1 MRSLDDIPQEEW
13 AFEWDEAKRISN
25 RHKHGIDFDDVV
37 LALAGPRLETQ
48 TMANGELRVL
58 ATCPESGRLITAV
71 YTMRGN
77 VCRIISA
84 RVREKMSEENITRTT
99 IAEILEKRARGEKS
113 QTDWAR
119 VDAITDEDIERA
131 MRDDP
136 DWKDFMDIDWSKARM
151 VIPDKKKAISIR
163 LDPDIID
170 FFQAT
175 GKGYQTRINAVLR
188 HFVDEQKRSKP

>member
-1 MRSLDDIPQEEW
+1 MTYAASFPQG
-13 AFEWDEAKRISN
+13 
-25 RHKHGIDFDDVV
+25 RH
-37 LALAGPRLETQ
+37 
-48 TMANGELRVL
+48 GE
-58 ATCPESGRLITAV
+58 
-71 YTMRGN
+71 
-77 VCRIISA
+77 
-84 RVREKMSEENITRTT
+84 MSKENIVRYT
-99 IAEILEKRARGEKS
+99 IEEIEAMIARGES

-119 VDAITDEDIERA
+119 VDAMTDEDIERA

-136 DWKDFMDIDWSKARM
+136 DWKDHMDIDWSKAKM
-151 VIPDKKKAISIR
+151 VIPDRKKAISIR

>member
-1 MRSLDDIPQEEW
+1 
-13 AFEWDEAKRISN
+13 
-25 RHKHGIDFDDVV
+25 
-37 LALAGPRLETQ
+37 
-48 TMANGELRVL
+48 
-58 ATCPESGRLITAV
+58 
-71 YTMRGN
+71 
-77 VCRIISA
+77 
-84 RVREKMSEENITRTT
+84 MSKENIVRYT
-99 IAEILEKRARGEKS
+99 IEEIEAMIARGEDK
-113 QTDWAR
+113 TDWAR
-119 VDAITDEDIERA
+119 VDAMTDEDIERA

-136 DWKDFMDIDWSKARM
+136 DWKDFMDIDWSKAKM